1 MADEDN
7 RKSSEAE
14 IQEALNKM
22 VPIFT
27 ISRTP
32 DMTGMYGVT
41 IDRRLDNKGL
51 AEAFLSAINAFE
63 GEMRETVLTSMM
75 VACAEVLREKPLDET
90 SERMQRYVNYILSR
104 PKPCASC

>member
-1 MADEDN
+1 MAEKEN
-7 RKSSEAE
+7 RKSREAK
-14 IQEALNKM
+14 IQEALSRM

-41 IDRRLDNKGL
+41 IDRGLDDKGL

-63 GEMRETVLTSMM
+63 GEMREMVLTSMM
-75 VACAEVLREKPLDET
+75 VACAEVLRQKPMDET
-90 SERMQRYVNYILSR
+90 KERMQRYVDYILSR

>member
-1 MADEDN
+1 MAEKDN

-14 IQEALNKM
+14 IQEALSRM

-41 IDRRLDNKGL
+41 IDRRLDDKGL

-90 SERMQRYVNYILSR
+90 RERMERYVNYILSR
-104 PKPCASC
+104 PGACATC

>member
-1 MADEDN
+1 MEKKDFL
-7 RKSSEAE
+7 SMSEQE
-14 IQEALNKM
+14 RQEALNRM
-22 VPIFT
+22 IPIFT

-41 IDRRLDNKGL
+41 IDRRLDEKGL

-63 GEMRETVLTSMM
+63 GDMREMVLTSMM
-75 VACAEVLREKPLDET
+75 VACAEVLRGKPLDET
-90 SERMQRYVNYILSR
+90 SERMQRYVDYILSR